1 MAGFIGE
8 RARRRRRNSILSFI
22 VIIVIIIG
30 IYFYYNIS
38 SEYIIPSNT
47 LLPSDQEIQSPEISK
62 TAEELELKI
71 YDKEQKII
79 FRDKQIDKFKNQI
92 EILITENSKLVE
104 SVHSLNKQIKT
115 ITSEN
120 NDKTSEKIKLAN
132 AKILN
137 LQLDSEKRIK
147 KLNEEIATILMD
159 KNQINDQQSKLVNEN
174 SLLKKEY
181 KSLLRQNIKFKD
193 NVTELQKLIENQK
206 AIIKKQNITI
216 EDLRDKIHP

>member
-8 RARRRRRNSILSFI
+8 RARRRRRNSLLSLMI
-22 VIIVIIIG
+22 IIVIIIG
-30 IYFYYNIS
+30 IYLYSTISSKDNIS
-38 SEYIIPSNT
+38 SNT
-47 LLPSDQEIQSPEISK
+47 LLPSEQEIQSPEISK
-62 TAEELELKI
+62 TTEELELKI
-71 YDKEQKII
+71 YEKEQKII

-92 EILITENSKLVE
+92 EILITENSKLIE
-104 SVHSLNKQIKT
+104 SVNSLNKQIKT

-132 AKILN
+132 AKIIN

-147 KLNEEIATILMD
+147 KLNEKIAIILMD
-159 KNQINDQQSKLVNEN
+159 KNQINDKQSKLVNEN

-193 NVTELQKLIENQK
+193 NVTELQKLIQNQK
-206 AIIKKQNITI
+206 AIITKQNDTI
-216 EDLRDKIHP
+216 EDLRDRIRP